1 MSDDK
6 RRVRPSEVHDA
17 IAKANTRAAELGSSG
32 LNVSSGQ
39 VMEELHPNLQGRK
52 ALETWR
58 EMLDD
63 AVVGAIMFAIEMLV
77 RQVQWRV
84 DKEEATEEDAQFLDE
99 CREDMSQS
107 WGDFISEVFSMLPYG
122 WAFTEIVYKKRQGFQ
137 PPDSKIPS
145 SKHNDGKI
153 GWRKMPLRSQ
163 DSLDHWE
170 FGEDGAVMA
179 MVQKPPPTYE
189 DVPIPM
195 VKGLLFRTK
204 VYKGNPEGRS
214 VLRSAY
220 VSWYYKR
227 RIQQIEG
234 TGIERDLAGFP
245 TFWLPAEMLSD
256 DADDNQKRA
265 RSAFENL
272 GRNIRRDQQEFMLM
286 PLAYDE
292 RGNKVYDFSL
302 VSSGGT
308 RTFNTSEIIARYS
321 KEIAMSVLAD
331 FILLGHE
338 NVGSFAL
345 SSDKTDLFAVALGTF
360 LDGIEDVLNRYAVPR
375 LFQLN
380 GKNLEKLPAIRH
392 EDIEKPDLAALGTY
406 IGALVNAGVPLFPDD
421 DLEAYLREAGNL
433 PELSEETKKA
443 REERRQAMEEQTDE
457 AGTGTGDDIAD
468 LAAEQ
473 KQQQRGTGPAAGGG
487 EGAA

>member
-1 MSDDK
+1 MAN
-6 RRVRPSEVHDA
+6 SEVGA
-17 IAKANTRAAELGSSG
+17 SG

-39 VMEELHPNLQGRK
+39 VQEELHPNLQGRR

-58 EMLDD
+58 TMTDSD
-63 AVVGAIMFAIEMLV
+63 SVVGAIMFAIEMLV

-84 DKEEATEEDAQFLDE
+84 DKEDATDEDAEFLDG
-99 CREDMSQS
+99 CREDMSMS
-107 WGDFISEVFSMLPYG
+107 WGDFISEAFSMLPYG
-122 WAFTEIVYKKRQGFQ
+122 WAFHEIVYKKRTGYK
-137 PPDSKIPS
+137 PPGSKQPS
-145 SKHNDGKI
+145 SKFSDGKI
-153 GWRKMPLRSQ
+153 GWRKLPLRGQ
-163 DSLDHWE
+163 ETLDHWE
-170 FGEDGAVMA
+170 FADDDGSVQAF
-179 MVQKPPPTYE
+179 VQKPAPSYE
-189 DVPIPM
+189 DRVIPM
-195 VKGLLFRTK
+195 EKGLLFRTK

-220 VSWYYKR
+220 VSWYYKK

-256 DADDNQKRA
+256 DAPTEMVAA

-272 GRNIRRDQQEFMLM
+272 GKNIRRDQQEFMLM

-292 RGNKVYDFSL
+292 RGNKMYDFTL

-308 RTFNTSEIIARYS
+308 RTFNTDAIIARYN

-360 LDGIEDVLNRYAVPR
+360 LDSIEDVLNRYAVPR

-380 GKNLEKLPAIRH
+380 GKNLENLPAIRH
-392 EDIEKPDLAALGTY
+392 EDIEKPNLAELGAYITALT
-406 IGALVNAGVPLFPDD
+406 NAGVPLFPDE

-443 REERRQAMEEQTDE
+443 REERQQEQENSDE
-457 AGTGTGDDIAD
+457 TGTGTGDDIAD

-473 KQQQRGTGPAAGGG
+473 KARAGGTGPAAGGS